1 MLNTISLSLG
11 LRIASE
17 RCGVICQEKA
27 TMPQKQQIPIIDI
40 SPFLHAG
47 KEQQQAAVAK
57 AWDEAFCTVGFARI
71 VGHGVPTDL
80 IQQFRQ
86 LAHNFFAQNHDVK
99 MRYHRGKY
107 GDPAGGYYAAGHE
120 TVSRS
125 RDAMG
130 SDGGGSGP
138 STAGT
143 SVTATSRGDEEGQEE
158 QVEANVAS
166 SSLLSPPAS
175 VTPVVD
181 LVESFLLRPEQLE
194 NDPRPLADV
203 AVTYR
208 QEMLRVLQGLHE
220 LSATALGLNRNF
232 FDAFYATTPQH
243 ALRLGY
249 YPAVEEPPP
258 PSRVVMRYGEHTDY
272 TGFTILLQDD
282 GDRGGGDDDTSGH
295 GGGLEVKLL
304 DGTFLPVRAVPD
316 SFVVN
321 IGDMFQVWTNDRWKS
336 TVHRVSAPRRACGP
350 RLSIPFF
357 TGPNHDALIAPIGL
371 LPDETPRHETITAG
385 EHYWKKLKATQT

>member
-1 MLNTISLSLG
+1 
-11 LRIASE
+11 
-17 RCGVICQEKA
+17 
-27 TMPQKQQIPIIDI
+27 MPPKQQIPIIDI
-40 SPFLHAG
+40 SPFLLAG
-47 KEQQQAAVAK
+47 KEEDETEQLQKQQAAVAK
-57 AWDEAFCTVGFARI
+57 AWDEAFCTFGFARI
-71 VGHGVPTDL
+71 VGHGVPTEL
-80 IQQFRQ
+80 IAQFRQ
-86 LAHNFFAQNHDVK
+86 LAHDFFVQEHDVK

-107 GDPAGGYYAAGHE
+107 GDPAGGYYAVGHE

-130 SDGGGSGP
+130 SDGGTGG
-138 STAGT
+138 TAGT
-143 SVTATSRGDEEGQEE
+143 SAAATYRGGDDERQEV
-158 QVEANVAS
+158 VEEFVEEKVVANVAS
-166 SSLLSPPAS
+166 SSPAS
-175 VTPVVD
+175 VPAVAVD
-181 LVESFLLRPEQLE
+181 LVESFILRPEQLE

-208 QEMLRVLQGLHE
+208 QQMLRVLQGLHE

-232 FDAFYATTPQH
+232 FDTFYATTPQH

-258 PSRVVMRYGEHTDY
+258 FAVMRYGEHTDY

-282 GDRGGGDDDTSGH
+282 GDRGGGDDDDDNDVDTSGH

-336 TVHRVSAPRRACGP
+336 TVHRVSAPTGACGP

-371 LPDETPRHETITAG
+371 RPGERPRHETITAG